1 MKIELEDNQA
11 ALILT
16 LEEDGE
22 SCNMRIVYDRG
33 HDDFLPINI
42 QMLYAVAE
50 LFQGSEQFMESIH
63 KTIVEIFKERT
74 TH

>member
-33 HDDFLPINI
+33 H
-42 QMLYAVAE
+42 
-50 LFQGSEQFMESIH
+50 S
-63 KTIVEIFKERT
+63 
-74 TH
+74 